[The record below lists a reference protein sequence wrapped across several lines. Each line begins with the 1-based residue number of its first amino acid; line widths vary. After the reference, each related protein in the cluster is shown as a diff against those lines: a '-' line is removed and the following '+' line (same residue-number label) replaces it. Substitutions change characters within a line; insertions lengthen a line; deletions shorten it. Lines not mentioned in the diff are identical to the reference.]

1 VGTSKRR
8 KDLGSREIVP
18 LDARAARVAALD
30 ALARRDYASEDLRR
44 KLLQKGYD
52 SAVIALLIDQLSAEK
67 LLDDRRYAENFVA
80 YHAARGQGPLRVR
93 AELRRK
99 GLEGVLVEECLEA
112 YPEWLSHLRKARQK
126 KFGATPPSNYADQ
139 ERQSRFLAYRGFTG
153 AQIRTALG
161 VDVAIDSDSDFDT
174 DTDT

>member
-1 VGTSKRR
+1 VATSKRR
-8 KDLGSREIVP
+8 NALDRQAVEP

-44 KLLQKGYD
+44 KLLEKGYD
-52 SAVIALLIDQLSAEK
+52 AVVVVPLLDALRAEK

-93 AELRRK
+93 ADLRRH
-99 GLEGVLVEECLEA
+99 GLEGPLVEECLDA
-112 YPEWLSHLRKARQK
+112 FPEWIVHLREARQK
-126 KFGATPPSNYADQ
+126 KFGAKLPSTYADKQ
-139 ERQSRFLAYRGFTG
+139 RQLRFLGYRGFTS

-161 VDVAIDSDSDFDT
+161 FDVDLDSATEDT
-174 DTDT
+174 